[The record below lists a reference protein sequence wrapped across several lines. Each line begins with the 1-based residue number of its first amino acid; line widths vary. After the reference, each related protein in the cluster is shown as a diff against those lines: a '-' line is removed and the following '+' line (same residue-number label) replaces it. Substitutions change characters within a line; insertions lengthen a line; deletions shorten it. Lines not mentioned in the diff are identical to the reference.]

1 VGISDFL
8 NIIVRKCRRVR
19 LAARTIR
26 CLLGSRLRGYDDAN
40 GDRRLSLEQERMNS
54 LHRFWRMLARKDV
67 LAGLL
72 FIGMAVFGLWL
83 SRDYPIGTAL
93 RMGTGYVPRLLC
105 WLLFGLG
112 VVVLVQ
118 GLREAQDSRALSSAD
133 VSAWRPLVF
142 VTASLV
148 IFGLSIE
155 RLGLVISILLLIGVG
170 AVAARGLRPF
180 ETLAAALVLILLS
193 WGIFILGLG
202 LTIPVWP
209 EW

>member
-1 VGISDFL
+1 
-8 NIIVRKCRRVR
+8 
-19 LAARTIR
+19 
-26 CLLGSRLRGYDDAN
+26 
-40 GDRRLSLEQERMNS
+40 LSLGKEQSNS
-54 LHRFWRMLARKDV
+54 PDPFWRVLGRKDV

-72 FIGMAVFGLWL
+72 FIAVAALGLWL

-105 WLLFGLG
+105 WLLLGLG
-112 VVVLVQ
+112 AIILVQ
-118 GLREAQDSRALSSAD
+118 GLREAQDARPLSSDD
-133 VSAWRPLVF
+133 VSALRPVVF

-155 RLGLVISILLLIGVG
+155 RLGLVVSILLLIGVG
-170 AVAARGLRPF
+170 AVAARGLRPL
-180 ETLAAALVLILLS
+180 ETLAAALVLIVLS

>member
-1 VGISDFL
+1 MPSSANADDPVITGSIGRADYSVFT
-8 NIIVRKCRRVR
+8 RYT
-19 LAARTIR
+19 AAWA
-26 CLLGSRLRGYDDAN
+26 DDAN
-40 GDRRLSLEQERMNS
+40 EERRLSLEREQMS
-54 LHRFWRMLARKDV
+54 SPHRFWRMLARKDV

-72 FIGMAVFGLWL
+72 FIAVAVFGLWL
-83 SRDYPIGTAL
+83 SRDYPVGTAL

-118 GLREAQDSRALSSAD
+118 GLREAQDPRALSSGD
-133 VSAWRPLVF
+133 VSALRPLVF

-148 IFGLSIE
+148 IFGVSIE

-170 AVAARGLRPF
+170 AVAARGLRPL

>member
-1 VGISDFL
+1 M
-8 NIIVRKCRRVR
+8 
-19 LAARTIR
+19 AARTIQ
-26 CLLGSRLRGYDDAN
+26 CLLGMRLRKHDDAN
-40 GDRRLSLEQERMNS
+40 EERRLSLEREQTSS
-54 LHRFWRMLARKDV
+54 LHGFWPMLARRDV

-72 FIGMAVFGLWL
+72 FIGVAVFGLWL

-105 WLLFGLG
+105 WILFGLG
-112 VVVLVQ
+112 AVVLVQ
-118 GLREAQDSRALSSAD
+118 GLREAQDARALSSDD
-133 VSAWRPLVF
+133 VSALRPLVF

-180 ETLAAALVLILLS
+180 ETLLAALVLILLS

>member
-1 VGISDFL
+1 
-8 NIIVRKCRRVR
+8 
-19 LAARTIR
+19 
-26 CLLGSRLRGYDDAN
+26 LRGHDDAN
-40 GDRRLSLEQERMNS
+40 EERRLSLEQEQTNS
-54 LHRFWRMLARKDV
+54 PDRFWRMLARKDV

-72 FIGMAVFGLWL
+72 FIGVAVFGLWL

-112 VVVLVQ
+112 IVVLVQ
-118 GLREAQDSRALSSAD
+118 GLREAQDARALSFGD
-133 VSAWRPLVF
+133 VSALRPVVF

-170 AVAARGLRPF
+170 AVAARGLRPL
-180 ETLAAALVLILLS
+180 ETLVAALVLILLS

>member
-1 VGISDFL
+1 MPADAGTT
-8 NIIVRKCRRVR
+8 
-19 LAARTIR
+19 AAAGTTVMSIGGQRESPHTF
-26 CLLGSRLRGYDDAN
+26 
-40 GDRRLSLEQERMNS
+40 RRL
-54 LHRFWRMLARKDV
+54 LARRDV

-72 FIGMAVFGLWL
+72 FVSVALLGLWL

-105 WLLFGLG
+105 WILLGLG
-112 VVVLVQ
+112 AIVLVQ
-118 GLREAQDSRALSSAD
+118 GVRQAQAERPFSSAD
-133 VSAWRPLVF
+133 MSAWRPVIF

-155 RLGLVISILLLIGVG
+155 RLGLVVSILLLIGIG
-170 AVAARGLRPF
+170 AVAARELRPL
-180 ETLAAALVLILLS
+180 ETVAAALVLIVLS

>member
-1 VGISDFL
+1 MTLGE
-8 NIIVRKCRRVR
+8 RREDPS
-19 LAARTIR
+19 ASA
-26 CLLGSRLRGYDDAN
+26 
-40 GDRRLSLEQERMNS
+40 
-54 LHRFWRMLARKDV
+54 LHILARKDV

-72 FIGMAVFGLWL
+72 FVGVALLGLWL

-105 WLLFGLG
+105 WILLALG
-112 VVVLVQ
+112 VAVLVQ
-118 GLREAQDSRALSSAD
+118 GLREGQGAHLVSSEQG
-133 VSAWRPLVF
+133 SAWRAVIF

-148 IFGLSIE
+148 IFGGSIE
-155 RLGLVISILLLIGVG
+155 RLGLVLSILLLIAVG
-170 AVAARGLRPF
+170 SVAARGLRPL
-180 ETLAAALVLILLS
+180 ETAAAALVLIILS

>member
-1 VGISDFL
+1 
-8 NIIVRKCRRVR
+8 
-19 LAARTIR
+19 
-26 CLLGSRLRGYDDAN
+26 
-40 GDRRLSLEQERMNS
+40 MNS
-54 LHRFWRMLARKDV
+54 PDRFRRMVARKDV

-72 FIGMAVFGLWL
+72 FIGVAVFGLWL

-133 VSAWRPLVF
+133 VSALRPLVF

>member
-1 VGISDFL
+1 
-8 NIIVRKCRRVR
+8 
-19 LAARTIR
+19 
-26 CLLGSRLRGYDDAN
+26 
-40 GDRRLSLEQERMNS
+40 LSLGKEQSNS
-54 LHRFWRMLARKDV
+54 PHPFWRMLARKDV

-72 FIGMAVFGLWL
+72 FIAVAALGLWL

-105 WLLFGLG
+105 WLLLGLG

-118 GLREAQDSRALSSAD
+118 GLREAQDA
-133 VSAWRPLVF
+133 RPLSAGDISALRPVVF

-155 RLGLVISILLLIGVG
+155 RLGLVVSILLLTGVG
-170 AVAARGLRPF
+170 AVAARGLRPL
-180 ETLAAALVLILLS
+180 ETLAAAFALIVLS

>member
-1 VGISDFL
+1 
-8 NIIVRKCRRVR
+8 
-19 LAARTIR
+19 
-26 CLLGSRLRGYDDAN
+26 
-40 GDRRLSLEQERMNS
+40 MNS
-54 LHRFWRMLARKDV
+54 PDRFRRMVARKDV

-72 FIGMAVFGLWL
+72 FIGVAVFGLWL

-118 GLREAQDSRALSSAD
+118 GLREAQDSRALASAD
-133 VSAWRPLVF
+133 VSALRPLVF

-155 RLGLVISILLLIGVG
+155 RLGLVVSILLLIGVG
-170 AVAARGLRPF
+170 AVAARGLRPL
-180 ETLAAALVLILLS
+180 ETLAAALVLLILS

>member
-1 VGISDFL
+1 MSVGREQNDFP
-8 NIIVRKCRRVR
+8 
-19 LAARTIR
+19 
-26 CLLGSRLRGYDDAN
+26 
-40 GDRRLSLEQERMNS
+40 
-54 LHRFWRMLARKDV
+54 HPFWRALTRRDV

-72 FIGMAVFGLWL
+72 FIGVAVLGLWL

-105 WLLFGLG
+105 WLLLGLG
-112 VVVLVQ
+112 AVVLVQ
-118 GLREAQDSRALSSAD
+118 GLREAQDARPLSVSD
-133 VSAWRPLVF
+133 VSALRPVIF

-155 RLGLVISILLLIGVG
+155 RLGLIISILLLIGVG

-180 ETLAAALVLILLS
+180 ETIAAALVLIILS

>member
-1 VGISDFL
+1 MS
-8 NIIVRKCRRVR
+8 
-19 LAARTIR
+19 
-26 CLLGSRLRGYDDAN
+26 LGK
-40 GDRRLSLEQERMNS
+40 EQSNS
-54 LHRFWRMLARKDV
+54 SHPFWRVLGRKDV

-72 FIGMAVFGLWL
+72 FIAVAALGLWL

-105 WLLFGLG
+105 WLLLGLG
-112 VVVLVQ
+112 AIILVQ
-118 GLREAQDSRALSSAD
+118 GLREAQDARPLSSDD
-133 VSAWRPLVF
+133 VSALRPVVF

-155 RLGLVISILLLIGVG
+155 RLGLVVSILLLIGVG
-170 AVAARGLRPF
+170 AVAARGLRPL
-180 ETLAAALVLILLS
+180 ETLAAALVLIALS

>member
-1 VGISDFL
+1 
-8 NIIVRKCRRVR
+8 
-19 LAARTIR
+19 
-26 CLLGSRLRGYDDAN
+26 
-40 GDRRLSLEQERMNS
+40 
-54 LHRFWRMLARKDV
+54 
-67 LAGLL
+67 
-72 FIGMAVFGLWL
+72 
-83 SRDYPIGTAL
+83 
-93 RMGTGYVPRLLC
+93 MGTGYVPRLLC

-170 AVAARGLRPF
+170 AVAARGLRPL

>member
-1 VGISDFL
+1 
-8 NIIVRKCRRVR
+8 
-19 LAARTIR
+19 
-26 CLLGSRLRGYDDAN
+26 
-40 GDRRLSLEQERMNS
+40 MNS
-54 LHRFWRMLARKDV
+54 PDRFRRMVARKDV

-72 FIGMAVFGLWL
+72 FIGVAVFGLWL

-170 AVAARGLRPF
+170 AVAARGLRPL

>member
-1 VGISDFL
+1 
-8 NIIVRKCRRVR
+8 
-19 LAARTIR
+19 
-26 CLLGSRLRGYDDAN
+26 
-40 GDRRLSLEQERMNS
+40 LSLAKEQSNS
-54 LHRFWRMLARKDV
+54 PHRFGRVLARNNV

-72 FIGMAVFGLWL
+72 FIAVAALGLWL

-105 WLLFGLG
+105 WLLLGLG
-112 VVVLVQ
+112 AVVLVQ
-118 GLREAQDSRALSSAD
+118 GLREAQDARPLSSAD
-133 VSAWRPLVF
+133 VSALRPVIF

-148 IFGLSIE
+148 LFGLSIE
-155 RLGLVISILLLIGVG
+155 RLGLVVSILLLIGVG
-170 AVAARGLRPF
+170 AVAARGLRPL
-180 ETLAAALVLILLS
+180 ETLAAALVPIVLS

>member
-1 VGISDFL
+1 MS
-8 NIIVRKCRRVR
+8 
-19 LAARTIR
+19 
-26 CLLGSRLRGYDDAN
+26 LGK
-40 GDRRLSLEQERMNS
+40 EQSNS
-54 LHRFWRMLARKDV
+54 SHPFWRVLGRKDV

-72 FIGMAVFGLWL
+72 FIAVAALGLWL

-105 WLLFGLG
+105 WLLLGLG
-112 VVVLVQ
+112 AIILVQ
-118 GLREAQDSRALSSAD
+118 GLREAQDARPLSSDD
-133 VSAWRPLVF
+133 VSALRPVVF

-155 RLGLVISILLLIGVG
+155 RLGLVVSILLLIGMG
-170 AVAARGLRPF
+170 AVAARGLRPL
-180 ETLAAALVLILLS
+180 ETLAAALVLIVLS

>member
-1 VGISDFL
+1 
-8 NIIVRKCRRVR
+8 
-19 LAARTIR
+19 
-26 CLLGSRLRGYDDAN
+26 
-40 GDRRLSLEQERMNS
+40 MNS
-54 LHRFWRMLARKDV
+54 PHRFWRMLARKDV

-72 FIGMAVFGLWL
+72 FIGVAVLGLWL

-142 VTASLV
+142 VPASLV

-170 AVAARGLRPF
+170 AVAARGLRPL